1 MRLSVLTCR
10 RITKWAGSPRIPG
23 GKPRATVDRQLQ
35 ALHIIGGVLTVNEIE
50 QERGSSWYYHVADH
64 SDPAVLTLPEMLVS
78 KDSETQ
84 KGEET
89 DVLHTNIFGNR
100 EAP

>member
-1 MRLSVLTCR
+1 VIMKNLFD
-10 RITKWAGSPRIPG
+10 
-23 GKPRATVDRQLQ
+23 ATVANQVKTRLGNWSRKVRG
-35 ALHIIGGVLTVNEIE
+35 ALHMLGGVRTVNEIE

-78 KDSETQ
+78 KDWETE

-89 DVLHTNIFGNR
+89 DVLHTNIFGNT
-100 EAP
+100 EAL